1 MKSRII
7 NKKQQIAIED
17 AVFEIINFSAK
28 SNQIDQGIDFK
39 SLLANLRSSSS
50 FSVDKS
56 HLLFE
61 SLKNIFLPIAEEILK
76 EKIIYY
82 EFPFNLRVSHESP
95 PKSYLDSDY
104 PTDLPHCDPWSGEP
118 DCITNFIYYVYISE
132 KSSYVD
138 FFHTSPKDKDKLKG
152 FHGKY
157 ALFDWKSVELE
168 RITPLPLSGSL
179 MMFEPYTIHKTVRG
193 SGDIRISIDFRVIKK
208 NSCLMQSWQSS
219 KSRLKT
225 KYRGINDV

>member
-1 MKSRII
+1 MKSRLI
-7 NKKQQIAIED
+7 NKKQQIEIED
-17 AVFEIINFSAK
+17 IVFEIINFSARL
-28 SNQIDQGIDFK
+28 NRMDQVVDFK
-39 SLLANLRSSSS
+39 SLLANLRNTST

-76 EKIIYY
+76 EKISYY

-118 DCITNFIYYVYISE
+118 DSITNFLYYVYISAD
-132 KSSYVD
+132 SSYVD
-138 FFHTSPKDKDKLKG
+138 FFHTSSKNEDKLKS

-157 ALFDWKSVELE
+157 ALFDWNTVELK
-168 RITPLPLSGSL
+168 RITPLPLAGSL
-179 MMFEPYTIHKTVRG
+179 TMFEPYTIHKTVRG

-208 NSCLMQSWQSS
+208 NSCLKPSC

-225 KYRGINDV
+225 KYRGVNDV